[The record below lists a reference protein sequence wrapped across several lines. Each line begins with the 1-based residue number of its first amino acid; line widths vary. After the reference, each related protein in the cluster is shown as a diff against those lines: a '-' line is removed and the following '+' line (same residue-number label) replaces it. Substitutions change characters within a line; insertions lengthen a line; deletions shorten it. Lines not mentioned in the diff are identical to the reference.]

1 MIGRPSKMPTAPG
14 SISGWESA
22 RVAGGRV
29 FGSTPS
35 SLGSSLGCAGVVV
48 VAVWEVAAGAGVDD
62 D

>member
-1 MIGRPSKMPTAPG
+1 MMGRPSKMPTAPG

-48 VAVWEVAAGAGVDD
+48 AVWAVAAGAGVDD